1 MYDYPA
7 AIRSSEKLQRVFNE
21 PATAPVY
28 IVCEIGI
35 NHNGSVERA
44 LALIDAAADAG
55 VDAVKFQKRS
65 LPDIYAPGVL
75 QDANNSEWN
84 FEYLMPLL
92 RECELSEDDYRTISA
107 HCHDRH
113 LDLVVTP
120 FDEVSL
126 AFIATL
132 DLAAVKIASA
142 DMTNLGLV
150 RASAKLGL
158 PLLISTG
165 MWPAEDISRCA
176 AIYQKEGLTFALLH
190 TQSNYPAP
198 YESINLGFINTLR
211 TMADVVGYS
220 GHERGTFIPVAAV
233 ALGCRII
240 EKHIT
245 FDRNDKGPD
254 HKASMLPDEWSRMVS
269 EIRLLEKSLGDGKTV
284 NQAEIQNRELFAK
297 SAVAVRPL
305 KKGHILLPEDVM
317 FRSPGKG
324 IFPHEI
330 DEYYKLALL
339 KDVEQN
345 HYIAAADFEKELC
358 IVDWKPFSFQ
368 RRWGVKCR
376 FHDFEEYAVLKT
388 PVIEFHCSQSDLDI
402 PFNGRSDVSELI
414 IHAPEIFNRELVDI
428 CSSDP
433 GKVDRSLSVIQRSI
447 DKAIAIGR
455 KFPRRKPRLVVHLGG
470 MFLDPQDHVDTAELT
485 ERAVMNFRRLEFSPD
500 EIEILPENL
509 PPRPWY
515 LGGEW
520 HQHGFMTAED
530 MIAFCTA
537 CGLGMTFDMCHAYL
551 YCSQYGLDLNAYTRQ
566 VRHIARHLHISDATG
581 INGEG
586 LQIGD
591 GDIEFPSFIEALGD
605 ADFTWVPEVWSAHLH
620 HGAGIYRA
628 LQLLEKFGGG
638 L

>member
-1 MYDYPA
+1 MSDQPT
-7 AIRSSEKLQRVFNE
+7 AIRSSDKLLRVFTK
-21 PATAPVY
+21 PAASPVY

-35 NHNGSVERA
+35 NHNGSLERA
-44 LALIDAAADAG
+44 LALVKAAADAG

-65 LPDIYAPGVL
+65 LPDVYTPGVL
-75 QDANNSEWN
+75 EDANSAEWN
-84 FEYLMPLL
+84 FEYLIPLL
-92 RECELSEDDYRTISA
+92 RECELSENDYRTIESF
-107 HCHDRH
+107 CRDLG
-113 LDLVVTP
+113 LDLIVTP

-132 DLAAVKIASA
+132 NLAAVKIASA

-165 MWPAEDISRCA
+165 MWSADDISRCA
-176 AIYQKEGLTFALLH
+176 AIYQKEGLSFALLH
-190 TQSNYPAP
+190 SQSNYPAP
-198 YESINLGFINTLR
+198 YESINLGFITILK
-211 TMADVVGYS
+211 TMADVIGYS

-269 EIRLLEKSLGDGKTV
+269 EIRLLEKSLAYNKLV
-284 NQAEIQNRELFAK
+284 NQAEIQNREAFAK

-305 KKGHILLPEDVM
+305 KKGHILRPEDIQ

-330 DEYYKLALL
+330 DEYYSLALL
-339 KDVEQN
+339 KDVAQ
-345 HYIAAADFEKELC
+345 YQYVDQSDFEKELC
-358 IVDWKPFSFQ
+358 IGDWKRFLFQ
-368 RRWGVKCR
+368 KRWGVKCR
-376 FHDFEEYAVLKT
+376 FHDFYEYAVLKT
-388 PVIEFHCSQSDLDI
+388 PVIEFHCSQSDLEI
-402 PFNGRSDVSELI
+402 PFKGSSDVSELI
-414 IHAPEIFNRELVDI
+414 IHAPEIFDRELVDL
-428 CSSDP
+428 CSTDTF
-433 GKVDRSLSVIQRSI
+433 KVDRSLSVIQRSI
-447 DKAIAIGR
+447 DMAISIGR
-455 KFPRRKPRLVVHLGG
+455 RFPKKKPRLVVHLGG
-470 MFLDPQDHVDTAELT
+470 MFLDSQISVDTAELT
-485 ERAVMNFRRLEFSPD
+485 ERAVKNFRRLEYSPD

-530 MIAFCTA
+530 MIAFCAA
-537 CGLGMTFDMCHAYL
+537 CGLGMTYDICHAYL
-551 YCSQYGLDLNAYTRQ
+551 YCSHYGLNLNDYTRQ
-566 VRHIARHLHISDATG
+566 VRQIVRHLHISDAAG

-591 GDIEFPSFIEALGD
+591 GEIEFPSFIVTMDD
-605 ADFTWVPEVWSAHLH
+605 ADFSWVPEIWSSHLH

-628 LQLLEKFGGG
+628 LLKLEKFGGG